1 LTLSLFPGFTTLR
14 APFNRGPYSTVS
26 SLFDPQVW
34 VKDLKPMET
43 YMPTGDPRGFPRDPV
58 GRGSR

>member
-43 YMPTGDPRGFPRDPV
+43 YMPTGDPRGFPETR
-58 GRGSR
+58 